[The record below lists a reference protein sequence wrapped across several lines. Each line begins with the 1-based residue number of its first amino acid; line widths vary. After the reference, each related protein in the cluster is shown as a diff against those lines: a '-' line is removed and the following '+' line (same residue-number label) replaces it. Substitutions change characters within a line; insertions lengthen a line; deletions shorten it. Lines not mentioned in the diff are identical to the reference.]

1 MLSDECLVGW
11 GRFGVGTGSGVEKD
25 LVPVA
30 AWLVGANEVLLLGQ
44 VVGVILYSLLVKG
57 VGPLPARRGSGW

>member
-1 MLSDECLVGW
+1 MLSNKCLISW

-30 AWLVGANEVLLLGQ
+30 TRLVGANEVLLLDR
-44 VVGVILYSLLVKG
+44 VVGVILYSLLMKG
-57 VGPLPARRGSGW
+57 VGPLPARRGSGQ